1 MGDVNDLDNPTD
13 AVEGTESVEQAEV
26 EKEEESLARAGSSK
40 SKAKVPKINFS
51 HAHEEYE
58 VSNFFASL
66 S

>member
-1 MGDVNDLDNPTD
+1 MGDINEHDNPTAN
-13 AVEGTESVEQAEV
+13 AVEGTESVEV

-40 SKAKVPKINFS
+40 SKLPKINFS
-51 HAHEEYE
+51 HVHEEYE